1 MRIFKHKSF
10 VKVFRRELH
19 TIARSRSLLFATII
33 GPLMGF
39 FLVVWIFSANVPRD
53 LPVAVV
59 DMDHTSL
66 SRQIARMTDATP
78 IAAIYRD
85 FTSLEEAKKAME
97 RGDADAVLY
106 IPERTEKNILKGIGS
121 EVDLYV
127 NNTNVVKGG
136 LLSSGIRKAIGTLS
150 AGIKLQGQYRNG
162 YYGEQAMARI
172 MPVQLRSEVLFN
184 PYISYSYFLTAC
196 LLPIILIVF
205 TLLGTIYSLGG
216 ELYKGNGPQLLKNA
230 DNSIIVALAGKILPY
245 TMLYFALAL
254 FMNVILFN
262 YLGMPIKGS
271 LAVIILGELMLI
283 FSYQMLAIFFLGL
296 FSNMRLSMSI
306 ASAYSMLAVTFS
318 GLSFPVFGMPAF
330 GQAFSAVFPFSYW
343 LRILISQSLR
353 GEPTVNGIIPM
364 IALIAFILLG
374 VLFIPRLKCMLLNEK
389 RWGKI

>member
-1 MRIFKHKSF
+1 
-10 VKVFRRELH
+10 
-19 TIARSRSLLFATII
+19 
-33 GPLMGF
+33 MGF

-78 IAAIYRD
+78 IAAIYRN

-97 RGDADAVLY
+97 RGDADAVIY
-106 IPERTEKNILKGIGS
+106 IPGGTERNILKGIGG
-121 EVDLYV
+121 EVALYV

-162 YYGEQAMARI
+162 YYGEQAMARV

-184 PYISYSYFLTAC
+184 PYISYSYFLTAS

-205 TLLGTIYSLGG
+205 TFLGTIYSLGG

-262 YLGMPIKGS
+262 YLGMPVKGS
-271 LAVIILGELMLI
+271 LTIIILGELMLI
-283 FSYQMLAIFFLGL
+283 FSYQMLAIFLLGL

-318 GLSFPVFGMPAF
+318 GLSFPVFAMPAF

-353 GEPTVNGIIPM
+353 GEPTVYGIIPM